1 MAIHSA
7 WSKSMLG
14 ICVLPL
20 LATPGCVIH
29 LSNWSGSSNQA
40 TSERTVTQEAPR
52 GTSSTLDVQTES
64 GSIAIAGGET
74 ETFKIEA
81 RIAGHAPTEEEA
93 KQLAEQVEIT
103 AEAVG
108 DTLRVRARKPD
119 LKDNRSIS
127 VSYTISSPRRMN
139 VNCHSS
145 YGSLTVTDIE
155 GTVTG
160 KSTNGSIKADNIQG
174 TTNLDTSYGSITCN
188 TIAGKSVTLRSTN
201 GSITIADCKGTL
213 KADTS
218 YGSVACRQFSDGD
231 LSLKS
236 TNGRIE
242 LTDAS
247 FGSCDADTSYGSV
260 ACAHVKGDRIKL
272 QSGNGNVELNDAQA
286 GKIEMSTSYGGISAG
301 QITTGDLT
309 ARSGNGSVNVTCS
322 NACPPEMKADVRS
335 SYGSI
340 TFAAPPAFAG
350 QVRLS
355 TSYGSVRT
363 ARPVTM
369 SGEIDKK
376 NIRGTIGQG
385 AGSIHLESGNGS
397 IELK

>member
-1 MAIHSA
+1 MAICSA
-7 WSKSMLG
+7 YSKAMLG

-20 LATPGCVIH
+20 LATPGCTIH
-29 LSNWSGSSNQA
+29 LSNWGGSSNQV
-40 TSERTVTQEAPR
+40 TYERTATQEAPR
-52 GTSSTLDVQTES
+52 GTSTVLDVQTEF
-64 GSIAIAGGET
+64 GSIAVTGSET

-93 KQLAEQVEIT
+93 RELAEQVEIK
-103 AEAVG
+103 AEPVG
-108 DTLRVRARKPD
+108 DTLKVRARKPD
-119 LKDNRSIS
+119 LKNNRSVS
-127 VSYTISSPRRMN
+127 VSYTISSPGRMN
-139 VNCHSS
+139 VNCNSS
-145 YGSLTVTDIE
+145 YGSITVADIE
-155 GTVTG
+155 GTVNG

-174 TTNLDTSYGSITCN
+174 TTDLDTLYGSITCN

-218 YGSVACRQFSDGD
+218 YGSIACRRYSDGD

-272 QSGNGNVELNDAQA
+272 QSNNGNVELDDGQA
-286 GKIEMSTSYGGISAG
+286 GRIEMSTSYGGIKAG
-301 QITTGDLT
+301 QVTTGDLA
-309 ARSGNGSVNVTCS
+309 ARSGNGSANVTCTP
-322 NACPPEMKADVRS
+322 ACPPDLKADVRS
-335 SYGSI
+335 SYGSV
-340 TFAAPPAFAG
+340 TFTAPPAFAG
-350 QVRLS
+350 QVHLS

-369 SGEIDKK
+369 SGEIDKE
-376 NIRGTIGQG
+376 NIHGTIGQG
-385 AGSIHLESGNGS
+385 TGSIHLESGNGS

>member
-1 MAIHSA
+1 MAIYST
-7 WSKSMLG
+7 WSKTILG

-29 LSNWSGSSNQA
+29 LSNWSGSSNQV
-40 TSERTVTQEAPR
+40 TYERTATQEAPR

-64 GSIAIAGGET
+64 GSIAITGADT
-74 ETFKIEA
+74 ETFTIEA

-93 KQLAEQVEIT
+93 KELAEQVEIT
-103 AEAVG
+103 AAQVG
-108 DTLRVRARKPD
+108 DTLRVRAKKPE
-119 LKDNRSIS
+119 LKNNRSVS
-127 VSYTISSPRRMN
+127 VSYTISSPRRVN
-139 VNCHSS
+139 VDCHSS
-145 YGSLTVTDIE
+145 YGSVSVADIE
-155 GTVTG
+155 GTVNG
-160 KSTNGSIKADNIQG
+160 KSTNGSIKAENIQG
-174 TTNLDTSYGSITCN
+174 ATDLDTSYGSITCN
-188 TIAGKSVTLRSTN
+188 AIAGKSVTLRSTN

-213 KADTS
+213 KANTS

-247 FGSCDADTSYGSV
+247 FGSCDVDTSYGLV
-260 ACAHVKGDRIKL
+260 ACARVKGDRVKL
-272 QSGNGNVELNDAQA
+272 QSGNGNMELNDAQA
-286 GKIEMSTSYGGISAG
+286 GKIEMSTSYGGIKAG

-322 NACPPEMKADVRS
+322 TACPPDLKADVKS

-340 TFAAPPAFAG
+340 TFTAPPAFAG

-385 AGSIHLESGNGS
+385 AGSIHLETGNGS